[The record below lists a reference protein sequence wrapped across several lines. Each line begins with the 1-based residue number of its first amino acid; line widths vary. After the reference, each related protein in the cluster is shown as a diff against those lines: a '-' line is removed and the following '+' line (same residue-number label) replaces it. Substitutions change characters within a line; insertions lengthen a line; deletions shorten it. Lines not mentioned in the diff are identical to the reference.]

1 MGEVEE
7 FGPTLLRRQ
16 VKETSTF
23 EQLSISNFQPV
34 VDAFFE
40 TFGSLIEGNTNS
52 AVGGEVALVYISEI
66 LFEGS
71 V

>member
-1 MGEVEE
+1 MSNCR
-7 FGPTLLRRQ
+7 FPT
-16 VKETSTF
+16 
-23 EQLSISNFQPV
+23 FQPV

-40 TFGSLIEGNTNS
+40 TFDSLIEGNTNS

-71 V
+71 ERFAKACSRYVSKAAWTILLAR